1 MGRTLL
7 VIDDDLDLLEVVTM
21 ILEGARYEVTA
32 VSNGREALDAVASH
46 MPDLILLDMKMPVMN
61 GWEFAKEL
69 RGAFAH
75 PAPIIVFTAAEDAR
89 KRAEEIGAE
98 GWVSK
103 PFEVDQLLAVVQ
115 RHLDASP

>member
-7 VIDDDLDLLEVVTM
+7 VVDDDLDLLEMVKM
-21 ILEGARYEVTA
+21 ILEGARYEVIA
-32 VSNGREALDAVASH
+32 ASNGREALEAVADR

-69 RGAFAH
+69 RGRFDH
-75 PAPIIVFTAAEDAR
+75 PAPIVVFTAAEDAR
-89 KRAEEIGAE
+89 RRAEEIGAQ
-98 GWVSK
+98 GWLSK
-103 PFEVDQLLAVVQ
+103 PFEVVQLLAVVQ